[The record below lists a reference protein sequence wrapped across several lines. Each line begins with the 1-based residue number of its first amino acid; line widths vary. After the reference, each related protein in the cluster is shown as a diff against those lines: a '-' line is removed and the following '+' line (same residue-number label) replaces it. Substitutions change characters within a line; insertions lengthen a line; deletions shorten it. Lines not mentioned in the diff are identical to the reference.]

1 MMRAIWGR
9 EMRSSS
15 GRLLAATG
23 IAAAALTLV
32 SFGGTMAAT
41 HYVITDDAQPGT
53 NTATVYVA
61 GGTES
66 NPKLSQKKVV
76 DTGGQGLG
84 GFFAAPDVAVLRDS
98 QQQCAYVAD
107 GGSSDVAGIS
117 LATLKATGRFN
128 GSSGDQG
135 EISLA
140 ASSQYLYADFY
151 NSNTIA
157 TFKVTSGCKL
167 EFVGDTSAVGLNGGS
182 VDGMA
187 LHGDIL
193 VVAYADGSIESF
205 NVSKGIAVSNGDEQF
220 STGSKH
226 DGGTPTGVDIS
237 SDGHYAIFG
246 DATPRVYVEVEVS
259 DIFSGKLAPTV
270 EYGGPGKHFG
280 SEDSQVVRLSPDE
293 SLIYLSGG
301 YTGKVGALFF
311 DKNTG
316 TVSKGCE
323 SKTLRGHAIH
333 FVGTGG
339 NATELTIGIGK
350 VLWVAEVGGGDGLPS
365 SIGILEVSVNG
376 SQCTLTEA
384 KDSPA
389 SDAKTT
395 FMTSIAAYPPR

>member
-1 MMRAIWGR
+1 MKNPFSKFLPAIVSAIAG
-9 EMRSSS
+9 
-15 GRLLAATG
+15 LA
-23 IAAAALTLV
+23 IV
-32 SFGGTMAAT
+32 SFAETKSVT
-41 HYVITDDAQPGT
+41 HYVITDDAQEQGG

-61 GGTES
+61 SGTAS
-66 NPKLSQKKVV
+66 DPKLTQKKVV

-84 GFFAAPDVAVLRDS
+84 GFFAAPEVAVVQDS
-98 QQQCAYVAD
+98 QQQCAYLAD

-128 GSSGDQG
+128 GSSGDSG
-135 EISLA
+135 SISLA
-140 ASSQYLYADFY
+140 ASSQYLYADFHA
-151 NSNTIA
+151 SDTIA
-157 TFKVTSGCKL
+157 TFKVQAGCKL
-167 EFVGDTSAVGLNGGS
+167 EFIGDTPAEGLNGGS

-193 VVAYADGSIESF
+193 AVAYADGSIESF

-226 DGGTPTGVDIS
+226 DGGTPTGVDIT

-246 DATPRVYVEVEVS
+246 DSARVVEVEVS
-259 DIFSGKLAPTV
+259 DISSGKLTATV

-293 SLIYLSGG
+293 SLIYISGG

-323 SKTLRGHAIH
+323 SKPLRGHALH

-339 NATELTIGIGK
+339 SATEFTTGTGK

-365 SIGILEVSVNG
+365 SIGIVEVSSNG
-376 SQCTLTEA
+376 SSCTLTEA

-389 SDAKTT
+389 KDAKTT
-395 FMTSIAAYPPR
+395 SLTSIAAYPPRGF